1 MINVGFISDFLLY
14 DCFIYLQDQV
24 QIGHLA
30 EILLPI
36 RLQAQEEGCLD
47 PLECSL

>member
-1 MINVGFISDFLLY
+1 MSDVFRIFSFLITFIHP
-14 DCFIYLQDQV
+14 QDQV
-24 QIGHLA
+24 QTGPLA
-30 EILLPI
+30 EIQLPV